1 MREPFVGSPDARGRL
16 AWSRRS
22 VLAGTL
28 AMAATGVSAAAGA
41 DRGSASTRSGPG
53 PDLPGRIVLC
63 FGDSNTWGYMPQLD
77 EGATRFQRY
86 GADVR
91 WTALLQDELRPRTR
105 IVDYGICGLVG
116 AMASR
121 EQSFENGDSRAA
133 IDHVRG
139 VTSAHW
145 PLDHLVVM
153 LGTND
158 LAWPSLGEPRKIAAG
173 VGATVDAGLLAHGW
187 IGGRAPRVTVVS
199 PAPLGPASKTLGV
212 PDEAIEL
219 SRQLAPALRALAL
232 ERGWSFLD
240 AAAIGEL
247 DTVDGVHWSP
257 QHHRRYAP
265 LLANHLRAL
274 VPAT

>member
-28 AMAATGVSAAAGA
+28 AMAATGVSAAAGPE
-41 DRGSASTRSGPG
+41 RGSASTAVGPG
-53 PDLPGRIVLC
+53 ADRPGRVVLC
-63 FGDSNTWGYMPQLD
+63 FGDSNTWGYVPQLD
-77 EGATRFQRY
+77 EGATRYQRY

-91 WTALLQDELRPRTR
+91 WTARLQDELGPRTR
-105 IVDYGICGLVG
+105 MVDYGICGLVG

-121 EQSFENGDSRAA
+121 EQLFENGDSRAA
-133 IDHVRG
+133 IDHIRG
-139 VTSAHW
+139 VMSAHW
-145 PLDHLVVM
+145 PLDDLIVM

-158 LAWPSLGEPRKIAAG
+158 LAWPSLGEPRKIAVG
-173 VGATVDAGLLAHGW
+173 VGATINAGLLAHDW

-212 PDEAIEL
+212 PDEAIER

-257 QHHRRYAP
+257 QHHGRYAP
-265 LLANHLRAL
+265 LLANHLRPL
-274 VPAT
+274 VPAH